1 MPSTIRA
8 DVTMD
13 FIEGFPRVNEKMIV
27 LTIIDQFSI
36 YAHFIALGHPYTTTS
51 VGSAFFDNIVQL
63 HGIPSS
69 IMSDREPVLT
79 NHF

>member
-13 FIEGFPRVNEKMIV
+13 FIEGFPYVNEKMIV
-27 LTIIDQFSI
+27 LTIIDQFSMR
-36 YAHFIALGHPYTTTS
+36 TS
-51 VGSAFFDNIVQL
+51 SHWGTLTPPPQLAAFFNNIVQL